1 MLSQGGDFMKN
12 DKCIKYFCENIKAL
26 RKRNKLSKRK
36 MSKKLG
42 ISRRWLSSLEKGKI
56 PTELTVDILISMPYG
71 SETNQFWNGQKP
83 CLWR

>member
-1 MLSQGGDFMKN
+1 MKN
-12 DKCIKYFCENIKAL
+12 DKCIKYFCENIKTL

-56 PTELTVDILISMPYG
+56 PTELTVDILISIDKHFGVSPSKMFSPICMG
-71 SETNQFWNGQKP
+71 E
-83 CLWR
+83 

>member
-1 MLSQGGDFMKN
+1 MKN
-12 DKCIKYFCENIKAL
+12 DKCIKYFCENIKTL

-56 PTELTVDILISMPYG
+56 PTELTVDILISINKYFGVTPSKMFSPSYMD
-71 SETNQFWNGQKP
+71 
-83 CLWR
+83 